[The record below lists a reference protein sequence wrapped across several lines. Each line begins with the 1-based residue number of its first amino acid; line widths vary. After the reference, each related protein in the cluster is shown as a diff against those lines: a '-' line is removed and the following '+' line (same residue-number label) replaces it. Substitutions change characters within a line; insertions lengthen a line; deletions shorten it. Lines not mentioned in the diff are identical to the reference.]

1 METYLLVGSE
11 LLSSMSP
18 VAIPPQSLGG
28 KLSWMNP
35 VTNLEKIE
43 RYLGSIEDG
52 NFAYIA
58 DLFSPYAVIEQLPNR
73 IRHQDRS
80 CYDGRLLREGAEA
93 AVQQSYEI
101 KNRLVELAIA
111 FGSLSAG
118 SEMRAHSAMFFE
130 FKDGK
135 IVTQRSYDCFEPW

>member
-73 IRHQDRS
+73 IYPNGIRTGVATMADSFEKGRKLLSSRAMRS
-80 CYDGRLLREGAEA
+80 KIASSNWQSPLA
-93 AVQQSYEI
+93 A
-101 KNRLVELAIA
+101 
-111 FGSLSAG
+111 
-118 SEMRAHSAMFFE
+118 
-130 FKDGK
+130 
-135 IVTQRSYDCFEPW
+135 